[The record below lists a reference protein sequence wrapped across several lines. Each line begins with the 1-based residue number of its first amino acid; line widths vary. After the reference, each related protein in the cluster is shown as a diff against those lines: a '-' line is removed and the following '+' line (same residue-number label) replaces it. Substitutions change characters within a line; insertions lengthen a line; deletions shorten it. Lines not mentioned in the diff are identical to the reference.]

1 MVILKN
7 QNNECDGEN
16 ERGLDFKWLNWTV
29 NWTEEEMDGKYKGMT
44 RNVTKNEKLTELDK
58 AILLTIYTRGGKV
71 RKRIFLLNLSAE
83 DFLLICME
91 K

>member
-1 MVILKN
+1 M
-7 QNNECDGEN
+7 
-16 ERGLDFKWLNWTV
+16 
-29 NWTEEEMDGKYKGMT
+29 NWTEEEMERKYKGMT

-58 AILLTIYTRGGKV
+58 AILLTIYTRGVKV